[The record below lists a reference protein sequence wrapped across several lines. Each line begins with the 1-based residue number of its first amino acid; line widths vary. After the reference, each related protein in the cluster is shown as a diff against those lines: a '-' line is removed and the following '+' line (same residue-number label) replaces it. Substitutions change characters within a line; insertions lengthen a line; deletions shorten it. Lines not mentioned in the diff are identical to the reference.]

1 MALITI
7 TSDYGTTD
15 PYLPALKGA
24 LYREAEGHLV
34 TDLSHHVE
42 PGNYFRAAYIL
53 RNSYA
58 SYPKGTVHLIA
69 FGEIAPNRKL
79 LGAEL
84 DGYYFLVAD
93 NGLLSMINP
102 DKRILKIVEIDLKS
116 ELSLFPSHDILAK
129 SAGFLANGGK
139 LEVLGRSITDIVQK
153 TLPRPRVA
161 SDKSSILGTIMYI
174 DNFGN
179 LISNITRKQ
188 FRTIQQERP
197 FTIMLP
203 RNQRVRQLSNHY
215 HEVAAGSVIAL
226 FNSQDLLEIAVS
238 GASGKHFNGANCLL
252 GVEEQNSITV
262 EFG

>member
-42 PGNYFRAAYIL
+42 PGNFFQAAYIL

-84 DGYYFLVAD
+84 DGHFFLVAD
-93 NGLLSMINP
+93 NGLLGMINP
-102 DKRILKIVEIDLKS
+102 EKRIVKIVEIDLKS

-129 SAGFLANGGK
+129 SAGFLAKGGK
-139 LEVLGRSITDIVQK
+139 LEVLGRSVTGFEQK

-188 FRTIQQERP
+188 FREVQQERP

-215 HEVAAGSVIAL
+215 HEVAVGSPLAL
-226 FNSQDLLEIAVS
+226 FNSQNLLEIAVS
-238 GASGKHFNGANCLL
+238 GARGKHFNGANSLL
-252 GVEEQNSITV
+252 GVEVQNSITV